1 MRRLLPPH
9 LVLLLVTGAAALTAL
24 APVGTA
30 VPGRWRLL
38 GLVPL
43 VAGVVVTVGGAR
55 HFDRVGTN
63 IRTFDDPGHL
73 VDDGLFAR
81 SRNPMYLGFVLLL
94 TGVAALL
101 GSVVAW
107 LAPIAF
113 VLAADRWYIPFEE
126 RRMAAR
132 FGSAFFRYRERVP
145 RWIGRRRE
153 VADAG
158 HR

>member
-9 LVLLLVTGAAALTAL
+9 LVLLLVAVAAILTAVVPL
-24 APVGTA
+24 GAV

-38 GLVPL
+38 GTAPL
-43 VAGVVVTVGGAR
+43 LAGAVVTVAGAR

-73 VDDGLFAR
+73 VDDGLFGR
-81 SRNPMYLGFVLLL
+81 TRNPMYVGFTLLL
-94 TGVAALL
+94 VGVAMLL

-107 LAPIAF
+107 IAPLGF
-113 VLAADRWYIPFEE
+113 FLAADRWFVPFEE

-132 FGSAFFRYRERVP
+132 FGTAFFRYRERVP

-153 VADAG
+153 VADG
-158 HR
+158 RHR

>member
-9 LVLLLVTGAAALTAL
+9 LVLLLVAAAAGLTAL
-24 APVGTA
+24 APLGT
-30 VPGRWRLL
+30 VLSGRWRLV

-43 VAGVVVTVGGAR
+43 VVGIVVNVGGAR

-81 SRNPMYLGFVLLL
+81 TRNPTYVGFTLLL
-94 TGVAALL
+94 VGVAALL
-101 GSVVAW
+101 GSVIAW
-107 LAPIAF
+107 LAPVTFF
-113 VLAADRWYIPFEE
+113 VAADRWYIPFEE

-145 RWIGRRRE
+145 RWIGRRA
-153 VADAG
+153 VQVDAR